1 MEHIYY
7 ILGGFLGCAI
17 GEFLYNVIEKLERRE
32 KHMSLEAFLKPI
44 DIENKKIVVSNRF
57 VENGKPVEWEI
68 RVLTAEQNNKL
79 MKSSITKTTGKKGVP
94 QRDYDEIL
102 HLSKMAAA
110 SVVYPDLQNAKL
122 QDAYNAMGSEDL
134 LQKMLTVTEYNRL
147 TDFVI
152 HIYDMNKTADELLD
166 EAKN

>member
-1 MEHIYY
+1 
-7 ILGGFLGCAI
+7 
-17 GEFLYNVIEKLERRE
+17 
-32 KHMSLEAFLKPI
+32 
-44 DIENKKIVVSNRF
+44 
-57 VENGKPVEWEI
+57 
-68 RVLTAEQNNKL
+68 
-79 MKSSITKTTGKKGVP
+79 
-94 QRDYDEIL
+94 
-102 HLSKMAAA
+102 MAAA

-152 HIYDMNKTADELLD
+152 HINDMNKTADELLD